1 MYFATET
8 LEQVGRRL
16 FRDGFPVVNMA
27 ALSNEEFKAAGE
39 IMASSVVHQG
49 GPAPD
54 FLSTSVFQYIV
65 HGVSSIKADY
75 ANDIVKDAH
84 LKEAIEKVNSY
95 ILILGL

>member
-1 MYFATET
+1 MLYFATEA

-27 ALSNEEFKAAGE
+27 ALLNEEFKAAGK
-39 IMASSVVHQG
+39 IMASSVVQG

-54 FLSTSVFQYIV
+54 FLSTSAFQYIV
-65 HGVSSIKADY
+65 HGVSSFEADY

-84 LKEAIEKVNSY
+84 LKEAIEKINSY
-95 ILILGL
+95 ILTLGL

>member
-1 MYFATET
+1 M
-8 LEQVGRRL
+8 GRRL

-27 ALSNEEFKAAGE
+27 APSNEEFKAAGE
-39 IMASSVVHQG
+39 IMGSSVVQG

-54 FLSTSVFQYIV
+54 FLCTSAFQYIV